1 MCDRCAELNRKI
13 VGCERIIASIN
24 DRLAIDPLKGL
35 VEQMKVKKLRFTR
48 SRKHNAKPWQELAS
62 KR

>member
-24 DRLAIDPLKGL
+24 DRLTIDRLIGL
-35 VEQMKVKKLRFTR
+35 VKQMKA
-48 SRKHNAKPWQELAS
+48 RKVALHPEQKA
-62 KR
+62 